1 LGKLVEV
8 VLFNGQHLC
17 CLTGRRISL
26 RSDVIVRQSASLF
39 VKVHYQVFRS
49 LWGTSIFFLN
59 TNLLFC
65 VVNYVVEQISDFI
78 EKTNKTYLSLKTLLF
93 ILEEKM

>member
-1 LGKLVEV
+1 MGD
-8 VLFNGQHLC
+8 
-17 CLTGRRISL
+17 I
-26 RSDVIVRQSASLF
+26 
-39 VKVHYQVFRS
+39 Y
-49 LWGTSIFFLN
+49 FFLN

-93 ILEEKM
+93 ILEEKMGVNTVFDSSV